1 MKKDSGV
8 YSVGCNKGVDVVS
21 DLTLWQ
27 LPPQTLILRAGELH
41 LWRFELDCST
51 EKSRSQQRI
60 LSADELVR
68 AERLLDPQKKQ
79 YFISARS
86 HLRQLLGIYLKLSPE
101 LICFNYNE
109 NGKPFLSAPKEAVLS
124 FNLSHSGSR
133 AIVAVVADSDVG
145 IDIEKIEP
153 ALDFHQLAS
162 RYFDLTEKKQL
173 TNFSEVRQRRG
184 FYRLWTR
191 KEAGL
196 KMLGSGFSGHNREER
211 LATTSNRGYLQSP
224 FLASGY
230 VAAVATN
237 TEITSIS
244 RFNFPIE

>member
-1 MKKDSGV
+1 MA
-8 YSVGCNKGVDVVS
+8 S

-27 LPPQTLILRAGELH
+27 LSPQTLILLAGELH

-86 HLRQLLGIYLKLSPE
+86 HLRQLLGMYLKLSPE
-101 LICFNYNE
+101 LICFKYNK
-109 NGKPFLSAPKEAVLS
+109 NGKPFLAAPKEAVLS

-133 AIVAVVADSDVG
+133 AVIAVVADSDVG
-145 IDIEKIEP
+145 IDIEKIDP

-162 RYFDLTEKKQL
+162 RYFDLTERKQL
-173 TNFSEVRQRRG
+173 AKLANVRQRRG

-196 KMLGSGFSGHNREER
+196 KMLGSGFSGSTREE
-211 LATTSNRGYLQSP
+211 LTTATPNRCYLKSL